1 MQSLLAPSLLPG
13 PLDMEWTQS
22 GNFGDKPRRPRT
34 LDVDGTIAAAFGLE
48 NGGVLPAPVPLRE
61 AVGLLVD
68 AWDEAA
74 DWSRI
79 EAEAEPRERGS
90 APPPMD
96 WHPPLAPRRFSPESS
111 EIIRAYHAGLRP
123 PPPPKPS
130 ERFGDD

>member
-1 MQSLLAPSLLPG
+1 
-13 PLDMEWTQS
+13 MEWTQS

-90 APPPMD
+90 APPLMD

>member
-1 MQSLLAPSLLPG
+1 
-13 PLDMEWTQS
+13 MEWTQS

-79 EAEAEPRERGS
+79 EAEAEPRERG
-90 APPPMD
+90 AAADGLAPAPRAAALLARVLGDHPRLPRGPPPAAAAEA
-96 WHPPLAPRRFSPESS
+96 LRALRRRLTSDRRPTHGDETNFFS
-111 EIIRAYHAGLRP
+111 
-123 PPPPKPS
+123 
-130 ERFGDD
+130 